1 MLTSMVSR
9 LFGSLLTLL
18 SLDSRQRKKQ
28 HTERLEEEK
37 KHTST
42 IISELEEELQTMRI
56 REQEWAREKEQ
67 WLAYNEHWKQQ
78 NRKLQMEK
86 EELVRGHTIETADLR
101 KKNAFLTEQ
110 AQKLE
115 SISMSAVPSS
125 TGFSADFSDFDHL
138 TMENSPWDNF
148 SMVNDFNMEAEPKQ
162 ESSLVVLPKKER
174 SPSKDDDRSATS
186 GLLLMLLLCGAWVA
200 SNNSTTIPTAIPRM
214 PDDVRVASAAVLE
227 NIYKDA
233 GIQPIHHATSDQ
245 ELIKQSP
252 SNSPTQKTTITGSE
266 FASISHSPL
275 SSLHHV
281 LVAPTESQMHDQ
293 LFQLSADQYNT
304 MTSGHDFFPSD
315 NQDSHASAAGARRK
329 PLAEALAAMR
339 AEKQGTAAE
348 VYTKSLLWDEV
359 PSNVVRD
366 FARMVAEVN
375 HGGRMPGQ
383 QQQQEPMS

>member
-1 MLTSMVSR
+1 M
-9 LFGSLLTLL
+9 
-18 SLDSRQRKKQ
+18 
-28 HTERLEEEK
+28 
-37 KHTST
+37 
-42 IISELEEELQTMRI
+42 
-56 REQEWAREKEQ
+56 REKEQ
-67 WLAYNEHWKQQ
+67 WIAYNEHCKQQ
-78 NRKLQMEK
+78 NRKLMMEK
-86 EELVRGHTIETADLR
+86 EELVRSHTIETADLR
-101 KKNAFLTEQ
+101 KKNAFLAEQ
-110 AQKLE
+110 AQKLD

-125 TGFSADFSDFDHL
+125 TGYSADFSDFDHL

-148 SMVNDFNMEAEPKQ
+148 SIVNEFNIETEPKQ

-174 SPSKDDDRSATS
+174 SPSKDDDKSATS

-200 SNNSTTIPTAIPRM
+200 SQNSSTTPTAIPRM

-233 GIQPIHHATSDQ
+233 GIQSIPPAITADGKS
-245 ELIKQSP
+245 IKHSVP
-252 SNSPTQKTTITGSE
+252 YSSAQKTTITGSE
-266 FASISHSPL
+266 FASLSHSPIT
-275 SSLHHV
+275 SLHNQ
-281 LVAPTESQMHDQ
+281 LIAPTESQLRDQ

-304 MTSGHDFFPSD
+304 ITSGDDFFPSD
-315 NQDSHASAAGARRK
+315 GHESSQVPAAGTRRK

-348 VYTKSLLWDEV
+348 VYTRSLMWDEI

-375 HGGRMPGQ
+375 NGGSIAG

>member
-1 MLTSMVSR
+1 MSPR
-9 LFGSLLTLL
+9 
-18 SLDSRQRKKQ
+18 LDSRQRKKQ

-42 IISELEEELQTMRI
+42 IINELEEDIQSLKIQQ
-56 REQEWAREKEQ
+56 QEWAREKEQ
-67 WLAYNEHWKQQ
+67 WIAYNEHCKQQ
-78 NRKLQMEK
+78 NRQLVLEK
-86 EELVRGHTIETADLR
+86 EELVRSHTIETADLR

-125 TGFSADFSDFDHL
+125 TGYSADFSDFDHL

-148 SMVNDFNMEAEPKQ
+148 SIVNEFNMETEPKQ
-162 ESSLVVLPKKER
+162 ENSLVALPTKER
-174 SPSKDDDRSATS
+174 SPSKDDDKSATS

-200 SNNSTTIPTAIPRM
+200 SNTSSTTSTAIPRM

-233 GIQPIHHATSDQ
+233 GIQPIATAAAVDSK
-245 ELIKQSP
+245 LIKQSP
-252 SNSPTQKTTITGSE
+252 SNSPSHKTTITGSE
-266 FASISHSPL
+266 FASLSHSPL
-275 SSLHHV
+275 SSLHHQ
-281 LVAPTESQMHDQ
+281 LVAPTDSQMRDQ
-293 LFQLSADQYNT
+293 LFQLSSDQYNN
-304 MTSGHDFFPSD
+304 MASDEGFFSSSDGHDP
-315 NQDSHASAAGARRK
+315 SHAPANGTRRK

-348 VYTKSLLWDEV
+348 VYTKSLMWDEI
-359 PSNVVRD
+359 PTNVVRD

-375 HGGRMPGQ
+375 NRRSIPGQ
-383 QQQQEPMS
+383 QQEPLS

>member
-1 MLTSMVSR
+1 M
-9 LFGSLLTLL
+9 
-18 SLDSRQRKKQ
+18 
-28 HTERLEEEK
+28 EEEK

-42 IISELEEELQTMRI
+42 IINELEEDIQSLKIQQ
-56 REQEWAREKEQ
+56 QEWAREKEQ
-67 WLAYNEHWKQQ
+67 WIAYNEHYKQQ
-78 NRKLQMEK
+78 NRQLTLEK
-86 EELVRGHTIETADLR
+86 EELVRAHTIETADLR

-125 TGFSADFSDFDHL
+125 TGYSADFSDFDHL

-148 SMVNDFNMEAEPKQ
+148 SIVNEFNMETEAKQ
-162 ESSLVVLPKKER
+162 ETSLVVLPKKER
-174 SPSKDDDRSATS
+174 SPSKDDDKSATS

-200 SNNSTTIPTAIPRM
+200 SNTSSTTSTAIPRM

-233 GIQPIHHATSDQ
+233 GIQPVPTATTSADTK
-245 ELIKQSP
+245 LIKQSP
-252 SNSPTQKTTITGSE
+252 SDSPTHKTTITGSE
-266 FASISHSPL
+266 FAGLSHSPL
-275 SSLHHV
+275 ASLHHQ
-281 LVAPTESQMHDQ
+281 LVAPTDSQMRDQ

-304 MTSGHDFFPSD
+304 IASDDGFFSSDSNQPST
-315 NQDSHASAAGARRK
+315 GTKRR

-348 VYTKSLLWDEV
+348 VYTKSLMWDEI
-359 PSNVVRD
+359 PTNIVRD

-375 HGGRMPGQ
+375 NGRSIPG
-383 QQQQEPMS
+383 QQQEPMS